1 MDLFELLVKNTSS
14 FEEHLLELDSH
25 KAWQLM
31 TAMLLTIEAQELVD
45 SSNSEKLLQQKTAVS
60 INGYNNVLLICL
72 QILGG

>member
-31 TAMLLTIEAQELVD
+31 TAMLLTIDAQELVD

-60 INGYNNVLLICL
+60 INGYNNLLSICL